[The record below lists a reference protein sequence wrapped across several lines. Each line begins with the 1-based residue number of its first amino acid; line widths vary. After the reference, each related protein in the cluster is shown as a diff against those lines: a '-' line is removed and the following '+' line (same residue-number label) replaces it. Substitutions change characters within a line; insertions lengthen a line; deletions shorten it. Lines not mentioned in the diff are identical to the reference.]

1 MLLCRVVRFYSRILL
16 FASFF
21 LAGIELLGQNAGFQL
36 YVGPQYSFTT
46 FSDRASYRTQ
56 SNNDTRIGVVFGDFD
71 KLSCG
76 ILFGKN
82 RLQAQTTTET
92 VTSQIE
98 LGYISIDVPITYKI
112 GKAINTVAFGPSMLL
127 NTYNSQTTNN
137 LIVRNSRMFKNTVFG
152 LYGEITTKGWS
163 TDKLDLLPYVYWRG
177 TIGVENSETDEG
189 LNFHQLG
196 LGLKVN
202 ILWL

>member
-1 MLLCRVVRFYSRILL
+1 MPRNNLIKSILL
-16 FASFF
+16 
-21 LAGIELLGQNAGFQL
+21 LLFVFIKTNLFSQNAGIQL
-36 YVGPQYSFTT
+36 LVGPQYSITSFA
-46 FSDRASYRTQ
+46 DGASYRTL
-56 SNNDTRIGVVFGDFD
+56 SNNDTRIGIVFGDLD
-71 KLSCG
+71 KLSFG

-98 LGYISIDVPITYKI
+98 LGYISIEVPITYKI

-137 LIVRNSRMFKNTVFG
+137 LIVRNSRMFKNTVVG

-163 TDKLDLLPYVYWRG
+163 TDNLDLLPYVYWRS
-177 TIGVENSETDEG
+177 TIGGIENSETDEG

-196 LGLKVN
+196 LGVKVN

>member
-1 MLLCRVVRFYSRILL
+1 MLI
-16 FASFF
+16 FASF
-21 LAGIELLGQNAGFQL
+21 LLTGGELLSQNAGLQL
-36 YVGPQYSFTT
+36 TVGPQYSFTS
-46 FSDRASYRTQ
+46 FGDRASYRTL
-56 SNNDTRIGVVFGDFD
+56 SNNDTRIGIVFGDLD
-71 KLSCG
+71 KLSFG

-98 LGYISIDVPITYKI
+98 LGYISIEVPITYKI

-137 LIVRNSRMFKNTVFG
+137 LIVRNSRMFKNTVVG
-152 LYGEITTKGWS
+152 LYGEITAKGWS
-163 TDKLDLLPYVYWRG
+163 TDNLNLLPYMYWRS
-177 TIGVENSETDEG
+177 TIGGIENSETDEG

-196 LGLKVN
+196 FGVKVN

>member
-1 MLLCRVVRFYSRILL
+1 MPIHNIIKSSLLLL
-16 FASFF
+16 FVFTKTNLFS
-21 LAGIELLGQNAGFQL
+21 QNAGIQL
-36 YVGPQYSFTT
+36 LVGPQYSITSF
-46 FSDRASYRTQ
+46 DDGASYSTL

-82 RLQAQTTTET
+82 RLQAQTTTEN

-112 GKAINTVAFGPSMLL
+112 GKAINTVAFGPAMLL

-137 LIVRNSRMFKNTVFG
+137 LIVRNSRMFKSTVFG
-152 LYGEITTKGWS
+152 FYGEITTKGWT
-163 TDKLDLLPYVYWRG
+163 TDNLDLLPYVYWRS
-177 TIGVENSETDEG
+177 TIGGVENSETDEG